1 MELRRGDIAVVTGA
15 AGGIG
20 FALAERFARAGMHVV
35 AADVDE
41 TALADAAAALAVHG
55 TEVLPARV
63 DVRDGDDV
71 HALADATIARFGAVH
86 VVCNNAGVSSRA
98 DPWLGPIEVWRWVVD
113 VNLFGVLHGVRAF
126 LPHLVAGG
134 RGHIVNT
141 ASIAGLAPGVGAPY
155 DASKHGVVALTEDLY
170 LDLQAQ
176 LAPVGVS
183 VLCPGW
189 VNTGIVDADRNW
201 PADHGARPERSVTT
215 AVIEP
220 HLRRAIAEGLTPA
233 EVAAH
238 VADAITADR
247 FWVFPSPPVWMEL
260 VADRWDG
267 IRAGANP
274 QRPDQMPGLPPTG
287 QLFEEMIAAVLAAT
301 PDPDA

>member
-1 MELRRGDIAVVTGA
+1 MEIRAGDVAVVTGA

-20 FALAERFARAGMHVV
+20 FALAEHFARAGMHVV

-41 TALADAAAALAVHG
+41 AALADTAGALAEHG
-55 TEVLPARV
+55 TEVLTARV
-63 DVRDGDDV
+63 DVRREDEV
-71 HALADATIARFGAVH
+71 LALAETTVARFGAVH

-98 DPWLGPIEVWRWVVD
+98 DAWAGPIEVWRWVLD
-113 VNLFGVLHGVRAF
+113 VNLFGILHGVRAF
-126 LPHLVAGG
+126 LPHLVASG

-155 DASKHGVVALTEDLY
+155 DASKHAVVALSEDLY

-189 VNTGIVDADRNW
+189 VRTGIVDADRNW
-201 PADHGARPERSVTT
+201 PGDHGPVPDRSVVN
-215 AVIEP
+215 AAIEH
-220 HLRRAIAEGLTPA
+220 HLRRAIDEGLTPA
-233 EVAAH
+233 QVAEAVAA
-238 VADAITADR
+238 AIAEDR
-247 FWVFPSPPVWMEL
+247 FWVFPSPPIWLEL
-260 VADRWDG
+260 VTDRWDG

-274 QRPDQMPGLPPTG
+274 QRPVQMPGLPPTS
-287 QLFEEMIAAVLAAT
+287 QLFEEILTAVLA
-301 PDPDA
+301 DPGT